1 MGAKLFE
8 PRNYHEDKFVMNL
21 TKQNDIEA
29 YWIGINRRL
38 DGKSVYSSDNTSLS
52 WSHFEALA
60 KPEKQHTP
68 LCTVISFNNGMGGW
82 KDKDCSLKRHSVCD
96 KHIGKP
102 FFIFPKLPN
111 QLVQK
116 ITPISFLACMFQL
129 FFLSYLE
136 LYRLIHILQDEKQVL
151 CLFYVNLRR
160 ESRGLQDY
168 FQLKGSWKP
177 SNLFRNFAKIRFF
190 SKRLFKSF
198 NHTFLI
204 HQLS

>member
-102 FFIFPKLPN
+102 FFIFPSSASAEDNLY
-111 QLVQK
+111 
-116 ITPISFLACMFQL
+116 L
-129 FFLSYLE
+129 FSRIYVSIVFPV
-136 LYRLIHILQDEKQVL
+136 ILRTIQADPYSV
-151 CLFYVNLRR
+151 
-160 ESRGLQDY
+160 G
-168 FQLKGSWKP
+168 
-177 SNLFRNFAKIRFF
+177 
-190 SKRLFKSF
+190 
-198 NHTFLI
+198 
-204 HQLS
+204 

>member
-1 MGAKLFE
+1 MVQLQLLHVFKCCFSFSAPFSLTFEPLNADRFLPINEKLNFDEAKENCNNMGAKLFE
-8 PRNYHEDKFVMNL
+8 PRNYHEDEFVMNL
-21 TKQNDIEA
+21 TKTNDWNTG

-38 DGKSVYSSDNTSLS
+38 DGKSVYSSDNSPIS

-102 FFIFPKLPN
+102 FFIFPSLLN

-116 ITPISFLACMFQL
+116 ITSISFLEFMFQL

-136 LYRLIHILQDEKQVL
+136 LYRLIHILQD
-151 CLFYVNLRR
+151 
-160 ESRGLQDY
+160 
-168 FQLKGSWKP
+168 
-177 SNLFRNFAKIRFF
+177 
-190 SKRLFKSF
+190 
-198 NHTFLI
+198 
-204 HQLS
+204 

>member
-8 PRNYHEDKFVMNL
+8 PRNIHEDQFVMNL
-21 TKQNDIEA
+21 TTKINITA

-38 DGKSVYSSDNTSLS
+38 DGKSVYSSDNSPIS

-60 KPEKQHTP
+60 KPEKQTTP
-68 LCTVISFNNGMGGW
+68 MCTVISFNNGMGGW

-116 ITPISFLACMFQL
+116 ITTISFLSCQFQL

-151 CLFYVNLRR
+151 CLFYVNLKEGEQRLV
-160 ESRGLQDY
+160 GL
-168 FQLKGSWKP
+168 
-177 SNLFRNFAKIRFF
+177 
-190 SKRLFKSF
+190 
-198 NHTFLI
+198 FL
-204 HQLS
+204 L